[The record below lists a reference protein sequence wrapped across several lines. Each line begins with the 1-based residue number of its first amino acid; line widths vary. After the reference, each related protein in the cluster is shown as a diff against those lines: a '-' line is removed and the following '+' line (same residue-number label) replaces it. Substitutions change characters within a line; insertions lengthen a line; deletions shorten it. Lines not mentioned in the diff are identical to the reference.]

1 MSSDAPETP
10 TKRTLCSILVDC
22 GIVTTEQVERALAR
36 QMETGRLIGETLVE
50 LGYTTE
56 ENIGWA
62 LSKQL
67 GIPYADVQPQ
77 VVDAALAARFP
88 ETLLR
93 RVAAAPLFRNQDEVV
108 IAMADPTDQV
118 AFAELKEA
126 AGGTISVV
134 IGAPAAIART
144 LDEVCAAGQGAG
156 EANAYSNTTQVS
168 IGDHQTTFL
177 LHHLRAARGKR
188 ASEIHFLPSSGGLA
202 VFYRT
207 DRGLEPQGME
217 RLEDSL
223 YLRTRLARLG
233 APDFETPGEGAAWG
247 SLPIDVEGE
256 RIHVGVCHCRT
267 DGGVATVLRMT
278 PAAAEAPDLS
288 TLGLSPLAEAEI
300 RELVDGPE
308 GLVIVHGPPR
318 SGGSTVLASL
328 TALAARPERRLL
340 VLEPSRVAPYPPG
353 TTRIQMPSRGIAE
366 RWDRLAVGLGADV
379 VALDNVLQGDEIVRV
394 LDGATVGRLVFARTD
409 WLDGRRLLQHLAE
422 SRHGRAVL
430 RDRPFATIGLP
441 TARREGSSVWTTAS
455 DAEIHAGSLDAI
467 LLTEEERDA
476 LFGKDAR

>member
-1 MSSDAPETP
+1 MSTDAPDNP

-22 GIVTTEQVERALAR
+22 GIVTLEQVDRALAR
-36 QMETGRLIGETLVE
+36 QIETGRLIGETLVE

-77 VVDAALAARFP
+77 VVDAALASRFP

-93 RVAAAPLFRNQDEVV
+93 RVSATPLFRNQDEVV
-108 IAMADPTDQV
+108 IAMADPTDQA

-126 AGGTISVV
+126 AGGSISVV

-144 LDEVCAAGQGAG
+144 LDEVCPVGRGS
-156 EANAYSNTTQVS
+156 ETDPYSGKTEVS

-177 LHHLRAARGKR
+177 LHHLRAARAKR

-202 VFYRT
+202 VAYRT

-233 APDFETPGEGAAWG
+233 APDFETPGEAAAWG

-256 RIHVGVCHCRT
+256 RVHVGVCHCRT

-278 PAAAEAPDLS
+278 PAAAVAPDLS
-288 TLGLSPLAEAEI
+288 TLGLSPIAEAEI

-318 SGGSTVLASL
+318 SGGSTVLSSLAS
-328 TALAARPERRLL
+328 LAARPERRML
-340 VLEPSRVAPYPPG
+340 VLEPSRVAPYPQG
-353 TTRIQMPSRGIAE
+353 TTRVRMPSRSIAE
-366 RWDRLAVGLGADV
+366 SWERLAVGLGADV
-379 VALDNVLQGDEIVRV
+379 VVLDDVLQGNEIAAV
-394 LDGATVGRLVFARTD
+394 LDGSTVGRLVFARTD
-409 WLDGRRLLQHLAE
+409 WLDGRRLLEHLAS
-422 SRHGRAVL
+422 SRHGRAIL
-430 RDRPFATIGLP
+430 RDRPFAMIALP
-441 TARREGSSVWTTAS
+441 TARREGSSVWVSAT
-455 DAEIHAGSLDAI
+455 DAEAHAGSLDAI
-467 LLTEEERDA
+467 ILTEEERDG
-476 LFGKDAR
+476 LFGSDRR

>member
-1 MSSDAPETP
+1 MSDAPERP

-22 GIVTTEQVERALAR
+22 GIVTPEQVDQALAR
-36 QMETGRLIGETLVE
+36 QTETGRLIGETLVE

-88 ETLLR
+88 EALLR
-93 RVAAAPLFRNQDEVV
+93 RLSATPLFKNQDEVV

-118 AFAELKEA
+118 AFAALQSA
-126 AGGTISVV
+126 AGTAISVV

-144 LDEVCAAGQGAG
+144 LDEVCAVGQGAG
-156 EANAYSNTTQVS
+156 QADPYSTATEVS
-168 IGDHQTTFL
+168 IGDHETTFL
-177 LHHLRAARGKR
+177 LHHLRAARSKR

-202 VFYRT
+202 VSYRT
-207 DRGLEPQGME
+207 DAGLEPQGME

-233 APDFETPGEGAAWG
+233 APDFESSAEAATWG
-247 SLPIDVEGE
+247 SIPIDVEGQ
-256 RIHVGVCHCRT
+256 RIHVGVCHCRM
-267 DGGVATVLRMT
+267 DSGVATVLRMT

-288 TLGLSPLAEAEI
+288 TLGLSPIAEAEI

-308 GLVIVHGPPR
+308 GLVIVHGPAR
-318 SGGSTVLASL
+318 AGGSTVLASL
-328 TALAARPERRLL
+328 ASLAARPERRLL
-340 VLEPSRVAPYPPG
+340 VLEPSRVAPYPQG
-353 TTRIQMPSRGIAE
+353 TTRVRTSSRNTAE
-366 RWDRLAVGLGADV
+366 NWERLAVGLGADV
-379 VALDNVLQGDEIVRV
+379 VVLDDVLQGNEIDRV
-394 LDGATVGRLVFARTD
+394 LGGAAVGRLVFARTD
-409 WLDGRRLLQHLAE
+409 WLDGRRLLEALAA

-430 RDRPFATIGLP
+430 RDRPFAMISLP
-441 TARREGSSVWTTAS
+441 TARREGSSVWTSAS
-455 DAEIHAGSLDAI
+455 EAEAHAGSLEAI
-467 LLTEEERDA
+467 ILAEEERDA